1 MFRPDLSNRK
11 HTISTLLA
19 QLPRSRFPSPL
30 PAEPRGLPAQRW
42 ERVAFGSR
50 RPKERRKTKDRRS
63 NRRQVPARRTK
74 RLIAISSHPSGQL
87 TPLCKFIAENQKF
100 SQACPMNTPAL
111 PHVKRPG
118 ARCGAPNIRERALV
132 KNFSP
137 L

>member
-1 MFRPDLSNRK
+1 MFRPDLSNRE

-63 NRRQVPARRTK
+63 NRRHVPARRTK

-87 TPLCKFIAENQKF
+87 TPLCKFGAYSDSYWYGPFPIAPVIHF
-100 SQACPMNTPAL
+100 WGVAWSPQAS
-111 PHVKRPG
+111 R
-118 ARCGAPNIRERALV
+118 ARRQPR
-132 KNFSP
+132 
-137 L
+137 